1 MAAERVW
8 AASPAA
14 VEAAAAPRAAAAVDS
29 AGPVWV
35 IPVSGT
41 IDLGLAAFVERASRQ
56 AVEEGAALLLIEVNT
71 FGGRVDAA
79 TEIRDVLLSRGVP
92 TAAYVT
98 ERAWS
103 AGALITLAADTVWMA
118 PGASIGAAQPIP
130 ADEKT
135 VSALRAEF
143 EATAER
149 TGRDPRIAAAMV
161 DAAVAIEGLVEA
173 GEILTLTARRAVE
186 VGYAEGIV
194 QRRGQLLA
202 ELGYGDGPVVVA
214 EPNWAEKAARFLSEP
229 LVSQLLLTLAFL
241 GLTAEAMSPGLG
253 VPGAIGLTALALF
266 YGGRLIVGLVGWESL
281 LILVVGL
288 ILLAFEILV
297 IPGFGVAGIAG
308 IAAVLW
314 SLGASFG
321 GVEEAIRALGIAL
334 GLTAVGGYLF
344 WRFGRRR
351 GLWGRVVLKAR
362 LEGEEGY
369 VSSVDYSRF
378 VGKSGVTL
386 TAMRPAGAI
395 EIDGERLD
403 AVSEGGYIP
412 AGAKIVVRHVEGTR
426 IVVREVEG
434 GDPVGG

>member
-1 MAAERVW
+1 
-8 AASPAA
+8 
-14 VEAAAAPRAAAAVDS
+14 
-29 AGPVWV
+29 
-35 IPVSGT
+35 
-41 IDLGLAAFVERASRQ
+41 
-56 AVEEGAALLLIEVNT
+56 
-71 FGGRVDAA
+71 
-79 TEIRDVLLSRGVP
+79 
-92 TAAYVT
+92 
-98 ERAWS
+98 
-103 AGALITLAADTVWMA
+103 
-118 PGASIGAAQPIP
+118 
-130 ADEKT
+130 
-135 VSALRAEF
+135 
-143 EATAER
+143 
-149 TGRDPRIAAAMV
+149 
-161 DAAVAIEGLVEA
+161 
-173 GEILTLTARRAVE
+173 
-186 VGYAEGIV
+186 
-194 QRRGQLLA
+194 
-202 ELGYGDGPVVVA
+202 
-214 EPNWAEKAARFLSEP
+214 
-229 LVSQLLLTLAFL
+229 
-241 GLTAEAMSPGLG
+241 MSPGLG